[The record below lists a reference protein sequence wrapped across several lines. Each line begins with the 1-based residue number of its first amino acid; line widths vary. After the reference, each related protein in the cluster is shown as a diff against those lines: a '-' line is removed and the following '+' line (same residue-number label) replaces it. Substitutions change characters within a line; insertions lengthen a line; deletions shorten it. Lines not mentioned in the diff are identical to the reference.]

1 MINETLDKQIKLNN
15 KIRELEDKL
24 SLIQRAR
31 EDKLNITDKSET
43 FEAQLIQLENEFNKA
58 LKSLYEETKDNKEEL
73 KEIVGKLCYIIKLK
87 EKEKE
92 YNKELIDTIQ
102 NKNKSIEKTVINL
115 KDSISNVMS
124 IARFVED
131 NKVKQEK
138 RDFKKQFLPKISTS
152 KLLILFLFINCTI
165 IELFTGF
172 VTLKSLDLTTL
183 TMANPDF
190 TPLVALIG
198 AVVSEVVGYA
208 VYALKSAK
216 ENTAGGIT
224 YEAAMRQIDEDKA
237 KG

>member
-1 MINETLDKQIKLNN
+1 MT
-15 KIRELEDKL
+15 
-24 SLIQRAR
+24 
-31 EDKLNITDKSET
+31 
-43 FEAQLIQLENEFNKA
+43 
-58 LKSLYEETKDNKEEL
+58 KEERDITI
-73 KEIVGKLCYIIKLK
+73 KEHRWQR
-87 EKEKE
+87 EKEVLERK
-92 YNKELIDTIQ
+92 YKL
-102 NKNKSIEKTVINL
+102 
-115 KDSISNVMS
+115 
-124 IARFVED
+124 
-131 NKVKQEK
+131 KQEK
-138 RDFKKQFLPKISTS
+138 REFKKQFLPKISTS

-224 YEAAMRQIDEDKA
+224 YETAMRQIDEDKA
-237 KG
+237 EG

>member
-1 MINETLDKQIKLNN
+1 MT
-15 KIRELEDKL
+15 
-24 SLIQRAR
+24 
-31 EDKLNITDKSET
+31 
-43 FEAQLIQLENEFNKA
+43 
-58 LKSLYEETKDNKEEL
+58 KEERDITI
-73 KEIVGKLCYIIKLK
+73 KEHRWQR
-87 EKEKE
+87 EKEALERK
-92 YNKELIDTIQ
+92 YKL
-102 NKNKSIEKTVINL
+102 
-115 KDSISNVMS
+115 
-124 IARFVED
+124 
-131 NKVKQEK
+131 KQEK
-138 RDFKKQFLPKISTS
+138 REFKKQFLPKISTS

-224 YEAAMRQIDEDKA
+224 YETAMRQIDEDKA

>member
-1 MINETLDKQIKLNN
+1 MT
-15 KIRELEDKL
+15 
-24 SLIQRAR
+24 
-31 EDKLNITDKSET
+31 
-43 FEAQLIQLENEFNKA
+43 
-58 LKSLYEETKDNKEEL
+58 KEEREITI
-73 KEIVGKLCYIIKLK
+73 KEHRWQR
-87 EKEKE
+87 EKEVLERK
-92 YNKELIDTIQ
+92 YKL
-102 NKNKSIEKTVINL
+102 
-115 KDSISNVMS
+115 
-124 IARFVED
+124 
-131 NKVKQEK
+131 KQEK
-138 RDFKKQFLPKISTS
+138 REFKKQFLPKISTS

-183 TMANPDF
+183 TMASPDF

>member
-1 MINETLDKQIKLNN
+1 MT
-15 KIRELEDKL
+15 
-24 SLIQRAR
+24 
-31 EDKLNITDKSET
+31 
-43 FEAQLIQLENEFNKA
+43 
-58 LKSLYEETKDNKEEL
+58 KEERDITI
-73 KEIVGKLCYIIKLK
+73 KEHRWQR
-87 EKEKE
+87 EKEVLERK
-92 YNKELIDTIQ
+92 YKL
-102 NKNKSIEKTVINL
+102 
-115 KDSISNVMS
+115 
-124 IARFVED
+124 
-131 NKVKQEK
+131 KQEK
-138 RDFKKQFLPKISTS
+138 REFKKQFLPKISTS

-183 TMANPDF
+183 IMANPDF

>member
-1 MINETLDKQIKLNN
+1 MT
-15 KIRELEDKL
+15 
-24 SLIQRAR
+24 
-31 EDKLNITDKSET
+31 
-43 FEAQLIQLENEFNKA
+43 
-58 LKSLYEETKDNKEEL
+58 KEERDITI
-73 KEIVGKLCYIIKLK
+73 KEHRWQR
-87 EKEKE
+87 EKEVLERK
-92 YNKELIDTIQ
+92 YKL
-102 NKNKSIEKTVINL
+102 
-115 KDSISNVMS
+115 
-124 IARFVED
+124 
-131 NKVKQEK
+131 KQEK
-138 RDFKKQFLPKISTS
+138 REFKKQLLPKISTS

-224 YEAAMRQIDEDKA
+224 YETAMRQIDEDKA

>member
-1 MINETLDKQIKLNN
+1 MT
-15 KIRELEDKL
+15 
-24 SLIQRAR
+24 
-31 EDKLNITDKSET
+31 
-43 FEAQLIQLENEFNKA
+43 
-58 LKSLYEETKDNKEEL
+58 KEERDITI
-73 KEIVGKLCYIIKLK
+73 KEHRWQR
-87 EKEKE
+87 EKEVLERK
-92 YNKELIDTIQ
+92 YEL
-102 NKNKSIEKTVINL
+102 
-115 KDSISNVMS
+115 
-124 IARFVED
+124 
-131 NKVKQEK
+131 KQEK
-138 RDFKKQFLPKISTS
+138 REFKKQFLPKISTS
-152 KLLILFLFINCTI
+152 KLLIFFLFINCTI

>member
-1 MINETLDKQIKLNN
+1 MT
-15 KIRELEDKL
+15 
-24 SLIQRAR
+24 
-31 EDKLNITDKSET
+31 
-43 FEAQLIQLENEFNKA
+43 
-58 LKSLYEETKDNKEEL
+58 KEERDITI
-73 KEIVGKLCYIIKLK
+73 KEHRWQR
-87 EKEKE
+87 EKEVLERK
-92 YNKELIDTIQ
+92 YKL
-102 NKNKSIEKTVINL
+102 
-115 KDSISNVMS
+115 
-124 IARFVED
+124 
-131 NKVKQEK
+131 KQEK

-224 YEAAMRQIDEDKA
+224 YEAAMRQIDKDKA

>member
-1 MINETLDKQIKLNN
+1 MT
-15 KIRELEDKL
+15 
-24 SLIQRAR
+24 
-31 EDKLNITDKSET
+31 
-43 FEAQLIQLENEFNKA
+43 
-58 LKSLYEETKDNKEEL
+58 KEERDITI
-73 KEIVGKLCYIIKLK
+73 KEHRWQR
-87 EKEKE
+87 EKEVLERK
-92 YNKELIDTIQ
+92 YKL
-102 NKNKSIEKTVINL
+102 
-115 KDSISNVMS
+115 
-124 IARFVED
+124 
-131 NKVKQEK
+131 KQEK
-138 RDFKKQFLPKISTS
+138 REFKKQFLPKISTS

-183 TMANPDF
+183 TMSNPDF

>member
-1 MINETLDKQIKLNN
+1 MT
-15 KIRELEDKL
+15 
-24 SLIQRAR
+24 
-31 EDKLNITDKSET
+31 
-43 FEAQLIQLENEFNKA
+43 
-58 LKSLYEETKDNKEEL
+58 KEERDITI
-73 KEIVGKLCYIIKLK
+73 KEHRWQREKEVLERKYKLK
-87 EKEKE
+87 QK
-92 YNKELIDTIQ
+92 
-102 NKNKSIEKTVINL
+102 
-115 KDSISNVMS
+115 
-124 IARFVED
+124 
-131 NKVKQEK
+131 K
-138 RDFKKQFLPKISTS
+138 REFKKQFLPKISTS

>member
-1 MINETLDKQIKLNN
+1 MT
-15 KIRELEDKL
+15 
-24 SLIQRAR
+24 
-31 EDKLNITDKSET
+31 
-43 FEAQLIQLENEFNKA
+43 
-58 LKSLYEETKDNKEEL
+58 KEERDITI
-73 KEIVGKLCYIIKLK
+73 KEHRWQR
-87 EKEKE
+87 EKEVLERK
-92 YNKELIDTIQ
+92 YKL
-102 NKNKSIEKTVINL
+102 
-115 KDSISNVMS
+115 
-124 IARFVED
+124 
-131 NKVKQEK
+131 KQEK
-138 RDFKKQFLPKISTS
+138 REFEQQFLPKISTS

>member
-1 MINETLDKQIKLNN
+1 MT
-15 KIRELEDKL
+15 
-24 SLIQRAR
+24 
-31 EDKLNITDKSET
+31 
-43 FEAQLIQLENEFNKA
+43 
-58 LKSLYEETKDNKEEL
+58 KEERDITI
-73 KEIVGKLCYIIKLK
+73 KEHRWQR
-87 EKEKE
+87 EKEVLERK
-92 YNKELIDTIQ
+92 YKL
-102 NKNKSIEKTVINL
+102 
-115 KDSISNVMS
+115 
-124 IARFVED
+124 
-131 NKVKQEK
+131 KQEK
-138 RDFKKQFLPKISTS
+138 REFKKQFLPKISTS
-152 KLLILFLFINCTI
+152 KLLIIFLFINCTI

-224 YEAAMRQIDEDKA
+224 YEAAMRQIDGDKA

>member
-1 MINETLDKQIKLNN
+1 MT
-15 KIRELEDKL
+15 
-24 SLIQRAR
+24 
-31 EDKLNITDKSET
+31 
-43 FEAQLIQLENEFNKA
+43 
-58 LKSLYEETKDNKEEL
+58 KEEREITI
-73 KEIVGKLCYIIKLK
+73 KEHRWQR
-87 EKEKE
+87 EKEVLERK
-92 YNKELIDTIQ
+92 YKL
-102 NKNKSIEKTVINL
+102 
-115 KDSISNVMS
+115 
-124 IARFVED
+124 
-131 NKVKQEK
+131 KQEK
-138 RDFKKQFLPKISTS
+138 REFKKQFLPKISTS

-172 VTLKSLDLTTL
+172 VTLKSLNLTTL

-224 YEAAMRQIDEDKA
+224 YETAMRQIDEDKA

>member
-1 MINETLDKQIKLNN
+1 MT
-15 KIRELEDKL
+15 
-24 SLIQRAR
+24 
-31 EDKLNITDKSET
+31 
-43 FEAQLIQLENEFNKA
+43 
-58 LKSLYEETKDNKEEL
+58 KEERDITI
-73 KEIVGKLCYIIKLK
+73 KEHRWQR
-87 EKEKE
+87 EKEVLERK
-92 YNKELIDTIQ
+92 YKL
-102 NKNKSIEKTVINL
+102 
-115 KDSISNVMS
+115 
-124 IARFVED
+124 
-131 NKVKQEK
+131 KQEK
-138 RDFKKQFLPKISTS
+138 REFKKQFLPKISTS

-208 VYALKSAK
+208 IYALKSAK

>member
-1 MINETLDKQIKLNN
+1 MT
-15 KIRELEDKL
+15 
-24 SLIQRAR
+24 
-31 EDKLNITDKSET
+31 
-43 FEAQLIQLENEFNKA
+43 
-58 LKSLYEETKDNKEEL
+58 KEEREITI
-73 KEIVGKLCYIIKLK
+73 KEHCWQR
-87 EKEKE
+87 EKEVLERK
-92 YNKELIDTIQ
+92 YKL
-102 NKNKSIEKTVINL
+102 
-115 KDSISNVMS
+115 
-124 IARFVED
+124 
-131 NKVKQEK
+131 KQEK
-138 RDFKKQFLPKISTS
+138 REFKKKFLPKISTS

-224 YEAAMRQIDEDKA
+224 YETAMRQIDEDKA

>member
-115 KDSISNVMS
+115 KDNISNVMS

-138 RDFKKQFLPKISTS
+138 SVVCGAYRISTATD
-152 KLLILFLFINCTI
+152 KVEI
-165 IELFTGF
+165 ID
-172 VTLKSLDLTTL
+172 S
-183 TMANPDF
+183 
-190 TPLVALIG
+190 ALITDDYKIEK
-198 AVVSEVVGYA
+198 VSKA
-208 VYALKSAK
+208 RDDKKIKDALVNGEKLSFARLVK
-216 ENTAGGIT
+216 DISIKDISRKTQE
-224 YEAAMRQIDEDKA
+224 EQE
-237 KG
+237 

>member
-1 MINETLDKQIKLNN
+1 MT
-15 KIRELEDKL
+15 
-24 SLIQRAR
+24 
-31 EDKLNITDKSET
+31 
-43 FEAQLIQLENEFNKA
+43 
-58 LKSLYEETKDNKEEL
+58 KEERDITI
-73 KEIVGKLCYIIKLK
+73 KEHRWQR
-87 EKEKE
+87 EKEVLERK
-92 YNKELIDTIQ
+92 YKL
-102 NKNKSIEKTVINL
+102 
-115 KDSISNVMS
+115 
-124 IARFVED
+124 
-131 NKVKQEK
+131 KQEK
-138 RDFKKQFLPKISTS
+138 REFKKQFLPKISTS

-190 TPLVALIG
+190 TPLVTLIG

>member
-1 MINETLDKQIKLNN
+1 MT
-15 KIRELEDKL
+15 
-24 SLIQRAR
+24 
-31 EDKLNITDKSET
+31 
-43 FEAQLIQLENEFNKA
+43 
-58 LKSLYEETKDNKEEL
+58 KEERDITI
-73 KEIVGKLCYIIKLK
+73 KEHRWQR
-87 EKEKE
+87 EKEVLERK
-92 YNKELIDTIQ
+92 YKL
-102 NKNKSIEKTVINL
+102 
-115 KDSISNVMS
+115 
-124 IARFVED
+124 
-131 NKVKQEK
+131 KQEK
-138 RDFKKQFLPKISTS
+138 KEFKKQFLPKISTS
-152 KLLILFLFINCTI
+152 KLLIFFLFINCTI

-224 YEAAMRQIDEDKA
+224 YETAMRQIDEDKA

>member
-1 MINETLDKQIKLNN
+1 MT
-15 KIRELEDKL
+15 
-24 SLIQRAR
+24 
-31 EDKLNITDKSET
+31 
-43 FEAQLIQLENEFNKA
+43 
-58 LKSLYEETKDNKEEL
+58 KEERD
-73 KEIVGKLCYIIKLK
+73 IIIKEHRWQR
-87 EKEKE
+87 EKEVLERK
-92 YNKELIDTIQ
+92 YKL
-102 NKNKSIEKTVINL
+102 
-115 KDSISNVMS
+115 
-124 IARFVED
+124 
-131 NKVKQEK
+131 KQEK
-138 RDFKKQFLPKISTS
+138 REFKKQFLPKISTS

>member
-1 MINETLDKQIKLNN
+1 MT
-15 KIRELEDKL
+15 
-24 SLIQRAR
+24 
-31 EDKLNITDKSET
+31 
-43 FEAQLIQLENEFNKA
+43 
-58 LKSLYEETKDNKEEL
+58 KEERDITI
-73 KEIVGKLCYIIKLK
+73 KEHRWQR
-87 EKEKE
+87 EKEVLERK
-92 YNKELIDTIQ
+92 YKL
-102 NKNKSIEKTVINL
+102 
-115 KDSISNVMS
+115 
-124 IARFVED
+124 
-131 NKVKQEK
+131 KQEK
-138 RDFKKQFLPKISTS
+138 REFKKQFLLKISTS

>member
-1 MINETLDKQIKLNN
+1 MT
-15 KIRELEDKL
+15 
-24 SLIQRAR
+24 
-31 EDKLNITDKSET
+31 
-43 FEAQLIQLENEFNKA
+43 
-58 LKSLYEETKDNKEEL
+58 KEERDITI
-73 KEIVGKLCYIIKLK
+73 KEHRWQR
-87 EKEKE
+87 EKEVLERK
-92 YNKELIDTIQ
+92 YKL
-102 NKNKSIEKTVINL
+102 
-115 KDSISNVMS
+115 
-124 IARFVED
+124 
-131 NKVKQEK
+131 KQEK
-138 RDFKKQFLPKISTS
+138 REFKKQFLPKISTS

-190 TPLVALIG
+190 TPLVTLIG

-224 YEAAMRQIDEDKA
+224 YETAMRQIDEDKA

>member
-1 MINETLDKQIKLNN
+1 MT
-15 KIRELEDKL
+15 
-24 SLIQRAR
+24 
-31 EDKLNITDKSET
+31 
-43 FEAQLIQLENEFNKA
+43 
-58 LKSLYEETKDNKEEL
+58 KEERDITI
-73 KEIVGKLCYIIKLK
+73 KEHRWQR
-87 EKEKE
+87 EKEVLERK
-92 YNKELIDTIQ
+92 YKL
-102 NKNKSIEKTVINL
+102 
-115 KDSISNVMS
+115 
-124 IARFVED
+124 
-131 NKVKQEK
+131 KQEK
-138 RDFKKQFLPKISTS
+138 REFKKQFLPKISTS
-152 KLLILFLFINCTI
+152 KLLIFFLFINCTI

-224 YEAAMRQIDEDKA
+224 YEAAMRQIDENKA

>member
-1 MINETLDKQIKLNN
+1 MT
-15 KIRELEDKL
+15 
-24 SLIQRAR
+24 
-31 EDKLNITDKSET
+31 
-43 FEAQLIQLENEFNKA
+43 
-58 LKSLYEETKDNKEEL
+58 KEEREITI
-73 KEIVGKLCYIIKLK
+73 KEHRWQR
-87 EKEKE
+87 EKEVLERK
-92 YNKELIDTIQ
+92 YKI
-102 NKNKSIEKTVINL
+102 
-115 KDSISNVMS
+115 
-124 IARFVED
+124 
-131 NKVKQEK
+131 KQEK
-138 RDFKKQFLPKISTS
+138 REFKKRFLPKISTS
-152 KLLILFLFINCTI
+152 KLLIFFLFLNCTI

-190 TPLVALIG
+190 TPLVTLIG

>member
-1 MINETLDKQIKLNN
+1 MT
-15 KIRELEDKL
+15 
-24 SLIQRAR
+24 
-31 EDKLNITDKSET
+31 
-43 FEAQLIQLENEFNKA
+43 
-58 LKSLYEETKDNKEEL
+58 KEEREITI
-73 KEIVGKLCYIIKLK
+73 KEHRWQR
-87 EKEKE
+87 EKEVLERK
-92 YNKELIDTIQ
+92 YKL
-102 NKNKSIEKTVINL
+102 
-115 KDSISNVMS
+115 
-124 IARFVED
+124 
-131 NKVKQEK
+131 KQEK
-138 RDFKKQFLPKISTS
+138 KEFKKRFLPKISTS
-152 KLLILFLFINCTI
+152 KLLIFFLFLNCTI

-190 TPLVALIG
+190 TPLVTLIG

>member
-1 MINETLDKQIKLNN
+1 MT
-15 KIRELEDKL
+15 
-24 SLIQRAR
+24 
-31 EDKLNITDKSET
+31 
-43 FEAQLIQLENEFNKA
+43 
-58 LKSLYEETKDNKEEL
+58 KEEREITI
-73 KEIVGKLCYIIKLK
+73 KEHRWQR
-87 EKEKE
+87 EKEVLERK
-92 YNKELIDTIQ
+92 YKL
-102 NKNKSIEKTVINL
+102 
-115 KDSISNVMS
+115 
-124 IARFVED
+124 
-131 NKVKQEK
+131 KQEK
-138 RDFKKQFLPKISTS
+138 KEFKKKFLPKISTS

-224 YEAAMRQIDEDKA
+224 YETAMRQIDEDKA

>member
-1 MINETLDKQIKLNN
+1 MTKEDRDITIKEH
-15 KIRELEDKL
+15 RW
-24 SLIQRAR
+24 QR
-31 EDKLNITDKSET
+31 
-43 FEAQLIQLENEFNKA
+43 
-58 LKSLYEETKDNKEEL
+58 
-73 KEIVGKLCYIIKLK
+73 
-87 EKEKE
+87 EKEVLERK
-92 YNKELIDTIQ
+92 YKL
-102 NKNKSIEKTVINL
+102 
-115 KDSISNVMS
+115 
-124 IARFVED
+124 
-131 NKVKQEK
+131 KQEK
-138 RDFKKQFLPKISTS
+138 REFKKQFLPKISTS

-224 YEAAMRQIDEDKA
+224 YETAMRQIDEDKA

>member
-1 MINETLDKQIKLNN
+1 MT
-15 KIRELEDKL
+15 
-24 SLIQRAR
+24 
-31 EDKLNITDKSET
+31 
-43 FEAQLIQLENEFNKA
+43 
-58 LKSLYEETKDNKEEL
+58 KEERDITI
-73 KEIVGKLCYIIKLK
+73 KEHRWQG
-87 EKEKE
+87 EKEVLERK
-92 YNKELIDTIQ
+92 YKL
-102 NKNKSIEKTVINL
+102 
-115 KDSISNVMS
+115 
-124 IARFVED
+124 
-131 NKVKQEK
+131 KQEK
-138 RDFKKQFLPKISTS
+138 REFKKQFLPKISTS

-165 IELFTGF
+165 IEFFTGF

>member
-1 MINETLDKQIKLNN
+1 MT
-15 KIRELEDKL
+15 
-24 SLIQRAR
+24 
-31 EDKLNITDKSET
+31 
-43 FEAQLIQLENEFNKA
+43 
-58 LKSLYEETKDNKEEL
+58 KEERDITI
-73 KEIVGKLCYIIKLK
+73 KEHRWQR
-87 EKEKE
+87 EKEVLERK
-92 YNKELIDTIQ
+92 YKL
-102 NKNKSIEKTVINL
+102 
-115 KDSISNVMS
+115 
-124 IARFVED
+124 
-131 NKVKQEK
+131 KQEK

-152 KLLILFLFINCTI
+152 KLLIIFLFINCTI

>member
-1 MINETLDKQIKLNN
+1 MT
-15 KIRELEDKL
+15 
-24 SLIQRAR
+24 
-31 EDKLNITDKSET
+31 
-43 FEAQLIQLENEFNKA
+43 
-58 LKSLYEETKDNKEEL
+58 KEERDITI
-73 KEIVGKLCYIIKLK
+73 KEHRWQR
-87 EKEKE
+87 EKE
-92 YNKELIDTIQ
+92 
-102 NKNKSIEKTVINL
+102 VL
-115 KDSISNVMS
+115 K
-124 IARFVED
+124 R
-131 NKVKQEK
+131 KYKLKQEK
-138 RDFKKQFLPKISTS
+138 REFKKQFLPKISTS

>member
-1 MINETLDKQIKLNN
+1 MT
-15 KIRELEDKL
+15 
-24 SLIQRAR
+24 
-31 EDKLNITDKSET
+31 
-43 FEAQLIQLENEFNKA
+43 
-58 LKSLYEETKDNKEEL
+58 KEEREITI
-73 KEIVGKLCYIIKLK
+73 KEHRWQREKEVLERKYKLK
-87 EKEKE
+87 QDKKE
-92 YNKELIDTIQ
+92 
-102 NKNKSIEKTVINL
+102 
-115 KDSISNVMS
+115 
-124 IARFVED
+124 
-131 NKVKQEK
+131 
-138 RDFKKQFLPKISTS
+138 FKKQFLPKISTS

-183 TMANPDF
+183 TMINPDF

-224 YEAAMRQIDEDKA
+224 YETAMRQIDEDKA

>member
-1 MINETLDKQIKLNN
+1 MI
-15 KIRELEDKL
+15 
-24 SLIQRAR
+24 
-31 EDKLNITDKSET
+31 
-43 FEAQLIQLENEFNKA
+43 
-58 LKSLYEETKDNKEEL
+58 KEERDITI
-73 KEIVGKLCYIIKLK
+73 KEHRWQR
-87 EKEKE
+87 EKEVLERK
-92 YNKELIDTIQ
+92 YKL
-102 NKNKSIEKTVINL
+102 
-115 KDSISNVMS
+115 
-124 IARFVED
+124 
-131 NKVKQEK
+131 KQEK
-138 RDFKKQFLPKISTS
+138 REFKKQFLPKISTS

-198 AVVSEVVGYA
+198 AVVSEVIGYA

>member
-1 MINETLDKQIKLNN
+1 MT
-15 KIRELEDKL
+15 
-24 SLIQRAR
+24 
-31 EDKLNITDKSET
+31 
-43 FEAQLIQLENEFNKA
+43 
-58 LKSLYEETKDNKEEL
+58 KEERDITI
-73 KEIVGKLCYIIKLK
+73 KEHRWQR
-87 EKEKE
+87 EKEV
-92 YNKELIDTIQ
+92 L
-102 NKNKSIEKTVINL
+102 EKKYKL
-115 KDSISNVMS
+115 
-124 IARFVED
+124 
-131 NKVKQEK
+131 KQEK
-138 RDFKKQFLPKISTS
+138 REFKKQFLPKISTS
-152 KLLILFLFINCTI
+152 KLLIIFLFINCTI

>member
-1 MINETLDKQIKLNN
+1 MT
-15 KIRELEDKL
+15 
-24 SLIQRAR
+24 
-31 EDKLNITDKSET
+31 
-43 FEAQLIQLENEFNKA
+43 
-58 LKSLYEETKDNKEEL
+58 KEERDITI
-73 KEIVGKLCYIIKLK
+73 KEHRWQR
-87 EKEKE
+87 EKEV
-92 YNKELIDTIQ
+92 L
-102 NKNKSIEKTVINL
+102 EKKYKL
-115 KDSISNVMS
+115 
-124 IARFVED
+124 
-131 NKVKQEK
+131 KQEK
-138 RDFKKQFLPKISTS
+138 REFKKQFLPKISTS
-152 KLLILFLFINCTI
+152 KLLIFFLFINCTI

>member
-1 MINETLDKQIKLNN
+1 MTKEE
-15 KIRELEDKL
+15 R
-24 SLIQRAR
+24 
-31 EDKLNITDKSET
+31 NIT
-43 FEAQLIQLENEFNKA
+43 I
-58 LKSLYEETKDNKEEL
+58 KEHRWQR
-73 KEIVGKLCYIIKLK
+73 
-87 EKEKE
+87 EKEVLERK
-92 YNKELIDTIQ
+92 YKL
-102 NKNKSIEKTVINL
+102 
-115 KDSISNVMS
+115 
-124 IARFVED
+124 
-131 NKVKQEK
+131 KQEK
-138 RDFKKQFLPKISTS
+138 REFKKQFLPKISTS

>member
-1 MINETLDKQIKLNN
+1 MT
-15 KIRELEDKL
+15 
-24 SLIQRAR
+24 
-31 EDKLNITDKSET
+31 
-43 FEAQLIQLENEFNKA
+43 
-58 LKSLYEETKDNKEEL
+58 KEERDIAI
-73 KEIVGKLCYIIKLK
+73 KEHRWQR
-87 EKEKE
+87 EKEVLERK
-92 YNKELIDTIQ
+92 YKL
-102 NKNKSIEKTVINL
+102 
-115 KDSISNVMS
+115 
-124 IARFVED
+124 
-131 NKVKQEK
+131 KQEK
-138 RDFKKQFLPKISTS
+138 REFKKQFLPKISTS

-172 VTLKSLDLTTL
+172 VTLKSLDLTTF

-198 AVVSEVVGYA
+198 AVVSEVIGYA

>member
-1 MINETLDKQIKLNN
+1 MT
-15 KIRELEDKL
+15 
-24 SLIQRAR
+24 
-31 EDKLNITDKSET
+31 
-43 FEAQLIQLENEFNKA
+43 
-58 LKSLYEETKDNKEEL
+58 KEERDITI
-73 KEIVGKLCYIIKLK
+73 KEHRWQR
-87 EKEKE
+87 EKEVLERK
-92 YNKELIDTIQ
+92 YKL
-102 NKNKSIEKTVINL
+102 
-115 KDSISNVMS
+115 
-124 IARFVED
+124 
-131 NKVKQEK
+131 KQEK
-138 RDFKKQFLPKISTS
+138 IEFKKQFLPKISTS
-152 KLLILFLFINCTI
+152 KLLIIFLFINCTI

>member
-1 MINETLDKQIKLNN
+1 MT
-15 KIRELEDKL
+15 
-24 SLIQRAR
+24 
-31 EDKLNITDKSET
+31 
-43 FEAQLIQLENEFNKA
+43 
-58 LKSLYEETKDNKEEL
+58 KEEREITI
-73 KEIVGKLCYIIKLK
+73 KEHRWQR
-87 EKEKE
+87 EKEVLERK
-92 YNKELIDTIQ
+92 YKL
-102 NKNKSIEKTVINL
+102 
-115 KDSISNVMS
+115 
-124 IARFVED
+124 
-131 NKVKQEK
+131 KQEK
-138 RDFKKQFLPKISTS
+138 REFKKQFLPKISTS

-224 YEAAMRQIDEDKA
+224 YEAAMRQIDKDKA